1 MRGLQNQDG
10 GSFRA
15 LVSASCAITHRQMD
29 SARDSIL
36 PFCKRSFQITLLGQ
50 RSERIGA
57 SLNIPT
63 WPVSAEARQGVGAR
77 VLNDVSAGGGK
88 RRVERGN
95 GAKKKREKGEGTGA
109 KEHCPSSQSSLSIV
123 HAVPLFYYTC
133 LSPLSE
139 RLEHA
144 RTFAPSIISR

>member
-1 MRGLQNQDG
+1 MAGKGALNG
-10 GSFRA
+10 GMA
-15 LVSASCAITHRQMD
+15 
-29 SARDSIL
+29 
-36 PFCKRSFQITLLGQ
+36 P
-50 RSERIGA
+50 
-57 SLNIPT
+57 
-63 WPVSAEARQGVGAR
+63 
-77 VLNDVSAGGGK
+77 
-88 RRVERGN
+88 
-95 GAKKKREKGEGTGA
+95 KKKREKGEGTGA